1 MNKTVVIIGSIALL
15 GVGAYFYFKPK
26 AKGATGTG
34 LTGAGGMGAGMTE
47 TGIGAGT
54 TGGVMPPAG
63 TVFTTPEEVEAITV
77 KISTARDLTKKICD
91 LKAQYKITTDEMND
105 FMNFTGVNQSNT
117 AFSNLPISIKT
128 QQMITY
134 QLARKKAIPTV
145 AEAINKLKE
154 LGYKEVDCKMVKIA

>member
-26 AKGATGTG
+26 AKGATGAGTTDAGTTG
-34 LTGAGGMGAGMTE
+34 TGGMGALT
-47 TGIGAGT
+47 GT
-54 TGGVMPPAG
+54 TGAIMPPAG